1 MNRDRLG
8 RPRANASPYS
18 LSRANRVLL
27 AMACVLLFY
36 FLGTAPAPRA
46 PMAEQPGGGRGN
58 QLYHPAAVAAAASA
72 STPAAA
78 ASAPRRTSVSGGGA
92 GGGQV
97 PAVASPGDEGAGSGA
112 GAAQAPPVHARPPVE
127 RSACETFT
135 VLKAVKPSGW
145 LQGTGLPGE
154 EKVQKKGTDP
164 ALAAVKQ
171 QCTGANEVAIPSNV
185 LFPAYFTGAC
195 VSKYPFR
202 PSTGAAAITVRVRV
216 AKDCVDLVGKTA
228 GTAAGGAKNKRGR
241 VEVLVNTLHRLEL
254 PAQFLSDHAGEA
266 GEAGELTF
274 GPVPVVYHSVAEP
287 SLMVLSR
294 CVVER
299 VEVCE
304 QAPGGGAERDGG
316 GDGEGAGGGVGR
328 LMDEQL
334 AGPAD
339 RCHMPDMATDL
350 GVAFDGEDGTP
361 VPTVHAEFTPPCDRM
376 GRPFSRIAT
385 DTGAL
390 VGNRSMCHK
399 VMAKVGDHREKSL
412 YRKVSPPFLIT
423 PEATAAAAGG
433 ASSSAATRGGARAS
447 RPAIPSRKAR
457 TTSQEAEAVVV
468 ECLEG
473 EASEKL
479 AGFPDFHLHN
489 QRREPLFEAANK
501 SNDGI
506 TIQVIHVDSLS
517 RALVYERLTE
527 LVALFRGWNAQSADD
542 ADADEALG
550 DDPQQAQRGGRA
562 GLRRQAGG
570 GKRPVRSPARVFDFR
585 QYNIIA
591 GGTHNN
597 VPAFTCGRLGRHC
610 PTTGERWIFTRA
622 REAKYVTSFAAEECS
637 YDKNALAT
645 LQVGRE

>member
-1 MNRDRLG
+1 
-8 RPRANASPYS
+8 
-18 LSRANRVLL
+18 
-27 AMACVLLFY
+27 MACVLLFY

-46 PMAEQPGGGRGN
+46 PMAEQLGGGRGN

-316 GDGEGAGGGVGR
+316 GDGEGAGGAW
-328 LMDEQL
+328 
-334 AGPAD
+334 AG
-339 RCHMPDMATDL
+339 
-350 GVAFDGEDGTP
+350 
-361 VPTVHAEFTPPCDRM
+361 
-376 GRPFSRIAT
+376 
-385 DTGAL
+385 
-390 VGNRSMCHK
+390 
-399 VMAKVGDHREKSL
+399 
-412 YRKVSPPFLIT
+412 
-423 PEATAAAAGG
+423 
-433 ASSSAATRGGARAS
+433 
-447 RPAIPSRKAR
+447 
-457 TTSQEAEAVVV
+457 
-468 ECLEG
+468 
-473 EASEKL
+473 
-479 AGFPDFHLHN
+479 
-489 QRREPLFEAANK
+489 
-501 SNDGI
+501 
-506 TIQVIHVDSLS
+506 
-517 RALVYERLTE
+517 
-527 LVALFRGWNAQSADD
+527 
-542 ADADEALG
+542 
-550 DDPQQAQRGGRA
+550 
-562 GLRRQAGG
+562 
-570 GKRPVRSPARVFDFR
+570 
-585 QYNIIA
+585 
-591 GGTHNN
+591 
-597 VPAFTCGRLGRHC
+597 
-610 PTTGERWIFTRA
+610 
-622 REAKYVTSFAAEECS
+622 
-637 YDKNALAT
+637 
-645 LQVGRE
+645 